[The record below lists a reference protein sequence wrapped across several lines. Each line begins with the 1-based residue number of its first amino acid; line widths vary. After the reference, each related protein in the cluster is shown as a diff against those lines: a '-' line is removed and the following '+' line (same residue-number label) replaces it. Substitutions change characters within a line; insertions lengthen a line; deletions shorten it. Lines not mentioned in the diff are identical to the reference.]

1 MGGSAT
7 VSAQPDRVAGETVPA
22 RPSPAGAP
30 QRSADQIRR
39 DVEARRGELAG
50 SVEMLRR
57 RVTELTDWRRQV
69 RDHREEL
76 IAGAAIAGFVVGGFL
91 ALRRRRRRS

>member
-1 MGGSAT
+1 
-7 VSAQPDRVAGETVPA
+7 VSTTPDRVAGTPPAA
-22 RPSPAGAP
+22 RPPGGAP
-30 QRSADQIRR
+30 GPERSADQIRR

-50 SVEMLRR
+50 SVELLRR

-69 RDHREEL
+69 REHRDEL

-91 ALRRRRRRS
+91 ALRRLRRD